1 MTSWEKTWPT
11 VTRPKLDGEHVGD
24 VVVPVAVAVQS
35 PFTVAL
41 VPVAHQAHRPGRQTA
56 HASPVATQTDTDIQA
71 EGSSPLVTCKCLDVV
86 LVTAMQTLATPKAGL
101 GAGPWNS
108 GRIMDLARTSRSS
121 RGGVSMAITYA
132 SGTCPGKV
140 VCTLITS
147 SARRLMASTVSAYTN
162 LQAIHTP
169 RMTSSMHSLIRV
181 TNSSTSSE
189 KYANTNGKRACLQ
202 TLVSTGGGDLI
213 GGEINGVM

>member
-1 MTSWEKTWPT
+1 MIKASCWLSKDIWEKTKTGEDWKSWGVMRSWEKTWPT
-11 VTRPKLDGEHVGD
+11 VTRPKLDGGLRRPLQDV

-56 HASPVATQTDTDIQA
+56 HASPVATKTDKDIQA

-86 LVTAMQTLATPKAGL
+86 SVTARQTLVTPKAGL

-132 SGTCPGKV
+132 SGTSPGKV
-140 VCTLITS
+140 MWPTITS
-147 SARRLMASTVSAYTN
+147 SARRLMASTVSA
-162 LQAIHTP
+162 
-169 RMTSSMHSLIRV
+169 
-181 TNSSTSSE
+181 
-189 KYANTNGKRACLQ
+189 
-202 TLVSTGGGDLI
+202 
-213 GGEINGVM
+213 